1 MEKLDYKVGG
11 KVGSRYVISLN
22 KYFKVEFNVMID
34 DIVDWCVDRIFDAV
48 FYRGVDGKVN
58 ISVLWVL

>member
-1 MEKLDYKVGG
+1 MTLVVKFKVGMMEKLDYKVGG

-34 DIVDWCVDRIFDAV
+34 DIVD
-48 FYRGVDGKVN
+48 
-58 ISVLWVL
+58 